1 VRDLRLALGF
11 LLGCAIVAHAEE
23 KKEEKK
29 KDPPR
34 VVMTIPLA
42 VEAGATATVR
52 IRGLRLDNASAV
64 RFVDPKG
71 PIEVKIKTK
80 GKSDAPKPLEAPKAG
95 DTQVELELKLAA
107 ELAAGPLS
115 FVITTPDGETAP
127 YALWVLEKGA
137 SIQEK
142 EPNGSFRKPQDI
154 EPGKTILGQIGEPMD
169 VDVFRFSG
177 KAGQKIIAHVRAAQ
191 LGSAL
196 DSTLTLYD
204 EAGHF
209 LAGNDDQN
217 GMDSMLRMRLPSDG
231 RYLLSIIDANDR
243 GGAAHPYQ
251 LFVGQEQ
258 EEHTKEPAAK

>member
-1 VRDLRLALGF
+1 VRILCLALGL

-23 KKEEKK
+23 KKDEKK
-29 KDPPR
+29 KDPPK

-42 VEAGATATVR
+42 VEVGSTATVK

-64 RFVDPKG
+64 RFIDPKA
-71 PIEVKIKTK
+71 PIDVKIKTK
-80 GKSDAPKPLEAPKAG
+80 GKSEAPKPLEASKAG
-95 DTQVELELKLAA
+95 DTQVELELKLPAD
-107 ELAAGPLS
+107 LAAGPVS

-127 YALWVLEKGA
+127 YALSILEKGA

-154 EPGKTILGQIGEPMD
+154 ELGKTILGQIGEPMD
-169 VDVFRFSG
+169 VDVFRFNG
-177 KAGQKIIAHVRAAQ
+177 KAGQTIVAEIRAAQ
-191 LGSAL
+191 FGSAL

-217 GMDSMLRMRLPSDG
+217 GIDSMLRLRLPSDG
-231 RYLLSIIDANDR
+231 RYLLTLIDANDR

-251 LFVGQEQ
+251 LSVGQEQ
-258 EEHTKEPAAK
+258 EEHAKEPAAK